1 MNKRTTLVLLITLLG
16 LLVLV
21 SGAGA
26 MSSADHA
33 IDWRVIGGGGG
44 VASSSH
50 YAIKAT
56 TGQGAIGPISS
67 SAHSIGAGYWYGVG
81 RTREVYLPLVL
92 HNH

>member
-1 MNKRTTLVLLITLLG
+1 MNRRTTRVLLIMLLC

-44 VASSSH
+44 VTSSSH

-56 TGQGAIGPISS
+56 TGQSAIGPIGS
-67 SAHSIGAGYWYGVG
+67 SAHGIDAGYWYGVG
-81 RTREVYLPLVL
+81 RTWEVCLPLVL
-92 HNH
+92 CNH